1 MTLIGIL
8 AIIVVLSIPSQSY
21 SRMKQFVDRPIN
33 PVECPA
39 GQVKDWAGICWDK
52 SVAKAC
58 ITCAPGSAAPAE
70 NPSPQAAKASTAK
83 NISICR
89 EILTKSSEAGS
100 TASPS
105 DIQEC
110 KAFFMVR

>member
-1 MTLIGIL
+1 MLG
-8 AIIVVLSIPSQSY
+8 AGP
-21 SRMKQFVDRPIN
+21 PE
-33 PVECPA
+33 PCPA
-39 GQVKDWAGICWDK
+39 GQVRDWAGFCWDK

-70 NPSPQAAKASTAK
+70 KPSPEVAKASTAK

>member
-1 MTLIGIL
+1 M
-8 AIIVVLSIPSQSY
+8 
-21 SRMKQFVDRPIN
+21 
-33 PVECPA
+33 
-39 GQVKDWAGICWDK
+39 
-52 SVAKAC
+52 AKAC

-70 NPSPQAAKASTAK
+70 KPSPEAAKASTAK